1 MRQTPSRRFAPAFS
15 LIELLV
21 VIAILGIMLGLLLP
35 AVQKVREAAAR
46 AQCMNGEKQ
55 IILALHNYGS
65 AHQGKFP
72 PAVECPVST
81 VTVFFLLLP
90 YMEQGAIAK
99 LVYDTDQATN
109 FPLSWQTNIVGY
121 PVSDGH
127 YYLDTYGYV
136 PQYYCPTDPSLAS
149 LCTSNISYGLNY
161 PLLAAINPGPGYYDG
176 YPSSYDWTSPYSLNS
191 VPDGLS
197 NTVLVAEMRS
207 IYSSWTYPLAYPFPT
222 YAMFG
227 YIYPDAE
234 HGGNDDWHNLDK
246 NALKP
251 PQINTK
257 TSDAGRPW
265 SPHPSGMVTG
275 MADGSV
281 RIVGPG
287 LSDATWLA
295 VLLPNDGATP
305 GADW

>member
-1 MRQTPSRRFAPAFS
+1 MLRAASRRSAGFS

-46 AQCMNGEKQ
+46 AQCMNNEKQ
-55 IILALHNYGS
+55 VSLALHNYGS
-65 AHQGKFP
+65 SHDNKFP
-72 PAVECPVST
+72 PAVSCPGST
-81 VTVFFLLLP
+81 VSIFFLLLP
-90 YMEQGAIAK
+90 YVEQGAIAK
-99 LVYDTDQATN
+99 LVTDTDLSTN
-109 FPLSWQTNIVGY
+109 FPMSWETNIVGY

-127 YYLDTYGYV
+127 YFLDTYGYV
-136 PQYYCPTDPSLAS
+136 PQYYCPSDPSLAI

-161 PLLAAINPGPGYYDG
+161 PLLGTSNPGPGYYDG
-176 YPSSYDWTSPYSLNS
+176 YPASYDWTSPYTLSN

-197 NTVLVAEMRS
+197 NTVLLAEMAS
-207 IYSSWTYPLAYPFPT
+207 LYSSWTYPMAYPFPS

-227 YIYPDAE
+227 YIYPDAA
-234 HGGNDDWHNLDK
+234 HGGNDQWHQLDA

-251 PQINTK
+251 PLINTP

-265 SPHPSGMVTG
+265 SPHTAGMVTG

-281 RIVGPG
+281 RIVRAG

-295 VLLPNDGATP
+295 VVLPDDGAVP
-305 GADW
+305 GEDW